1 MTSTPAILILLA
13 TLALGFVAGAL
24 HLQKLHKPAVVR
36 AHLVAALA
44 ALGVVAATI
53 LTAPRPTGGPAAGGP
68 SGWLVLALLGLAVAV
83 GYGAFR
89 LRAVG
94 RGGRQAMLIG
104 HLAMGIASF
113 FVFLAWAKTI

>member
-53 LTAPRPTGGPAAGGP
+53 LMAPRPTDGPTGGP

>member
-1 MTSTPAILILLA
+1 MTTTPAILVLLA

-44 ALGVVAATI
+44 ALGVVALTI
-53 LTAPRPTGGPAAGGP
+53 LTAPRPTAGP
-68 SGWLVLALLGLAVAV
+68 SGWLVLALLGLAVGV
-83 GYGAFR
+83 GYGTFR

-113 FVFLAWAKTI
+113 FVFLAWAKTL

>member
-1 MTSTPAILILLA
+1 MTTTPAILVLLA

-44 ALGVVAATI
+44 ALGVVAATV
-53 LTAPRPTGGPAAGGP
+53 LATPRPASGP

-83 GYGAFR
+83 GYGTFR
-89 LRAVG
+89 LRGVG

-113 FVFLAWAKTI
+113 FVFLAWAKTL